1 MDSVVYTSDNHIVAE
16 YQPGDTQV
24 LNEFSVPTRRLSLT
38 DADGNS
44 QSLDYVAGSSIS
56 LDFSDVGIQVDL
68 DSTYDSSSG
77 LDGKNIEIPPGR
89 YLQVGAER
97 CESPLANGKIEGV
110 LAEILDG

>member
-1 MDSVVYTSDNHIVAE
+1 MSF
-16 YQPGDTQV
+16 Q
-24 LNEFSVPTRRLSLT
+24 PTRRLSLT

-97 CESPLANGKIEGV
+97 YELPLANGQIEGV

>member
-24 LNEFSVPTRRLSLT
+24 LNEFSVPTRILSLT

-97 CESPLANGKIEGV
+97 CELPLANGQIEGV